1 MIKLEDLEPGS
12 GQRHAKIALQKNGN
26 PPPEFIPNSFLVTP
40 ISASSS
46 EASKHEN
53 DRIL

>member
-26 PPPEFIPNSFLVTP
+26 PPPEFIFGDTYFGVIIRGKQT
-40 ISASSS
+40 
-46 EASKHEN
+46 
-53 DRIL
+53 